1 MCSVLKTTHS
11 TAWRAAFTLS
21 LAAGMAAATIVQ
33 FLFGVLAPFLIDEF
47 GISRSQLGLLTTAA
61 FVVGGIISPTAG
73 GLVDRIGGR
82 RVFVASMVLMAVAI
96 AGMSAAPSFIWM
108 LLGASLAGFTLASC
122 NPTTNKLISA
132 HTAVGERGV
141 IMGVKQ
147 AGVQFGA
154 FAVGFTLPAIADWFG
169 WRGAMAMTTVLP
181 LACAAA
187 VLVLVPHDRREQLA
201 LRPEVEAKE
210 IRPLV
215 AWLATYAF
223 LMGGGVAIVGTYLPL
238 YAREEVGFS
247 ISRAGM
253 LAGIIGLIGIVSR
266 ITWGWATERI
276 GDYPL
281 ALGILGIGAVIAS
294 LATLL
299 SPEAGPWMIWAAA
312 VLFGL
317 TAITWN
323 AIGMLAIVA
332 EVGTHAAGRASG
344 LVQSGFYG
352 GFVLTPALFGY
363 SVDRTDEWTWGWW
376 GVIAMFAGSAVVAF
390 LWLVSR
396 RHARRAEIIE
406 TV

>member
-1 MCSVLKTTHS
+1 MNRSTHS

-21 LAAGMAAATIVQ
+21 LAAGMAASTVVQ

-47 GISRSQLGLLTTAA
+47 GISRSQLGLLTTAS
-61 FVVGGIISPTAG
+61 FVVGGVISPSAG

-82 RVFVASMVLMAVAI
+82 RVFVASMALMAAAI
-96 AGMSAAPSFIWM
+96 SGMAMAASYIWM
-108 LLGASLAGFTLASC
+108 LLAAALAGFTLASC

-132 HTAVGERGV
+132 HTLPGERGV

-154 FAVGFTLPAIADWFG
+154 FAVGFTLPVAADLWG
-169 WRGAMAMTTVLP
+169 WRAAVALTISLP
-181 LACAAA
+181 VACAVS
-187 VLVLVPHDRREQLA
+187 VLVLVPHDRRDHLA
-201 LRPEVEAKE
+201 VPPEDDRTNVT
-210 IRPLV
+210 PLV
-215 AWLATYAF
+215 RWLSLYAF

-238 YAREEVGFS
+238 FAREEVGFS
-247 ISRAGM
+247 VGRAGM

-266 ITWGWATERI
+266 IAWGWGTERL
-276 GDYPL
+276 GHYPL
-281 ALGILGIGAVIAS
+281 ALGILAIGAVVAS

-299 SPEAGPWMIWAAA
+299 SPRTGAWMIWGAA

-332 EVGTHAAGRASG
+332 EVGMHAAGRASG
-344 LVQSGFYG
+344 LVQSAFYG
-352 GFVLTPALFGY
+352 GFVVTPALFGY

-376 GVIAMFAGSAVVAF
+376 GVVGIFTAATVVAF
-390 LWLVSR
+390 LWLASR
-396 RHARRAEIIE
+396 RGAARRTRIIE

>member
-1 MCSVLKTTHS
+1 MKRATHS
-11 TAWRAAFTLS
+11 TAWRAAFALS
-21 LAAGMAAATIVQ
+21 LAAGMAASTIVQ

-61 FVVGGIISPTAG
+61 FVIGGIISPSAG

-82 RVFVASMVLMAVAI
+82 RVFVASMVLMAIAI
-96 AGMSAAPSFIWM
+96 AGMAAAPSYIWM
-108 LLGASLAGFTLASC
+108 LFGAALAGFTLASC
-122 NPTTNKLISA
+122 NPTTNKLIAA

-154 FAVGFTLPAIADWFG
+154 FAVGFTIPTAAESWG
-169 WRGAMAMTTVLP
+169 WRPAMAMTIVLP

-187 VLVLVPHDRREQLA
+187 VLVLVPHDRREELD
-201 LRPEVEAKE
+201 LRPKTEARG
-210 IRPLV
+210 ITPLV

-223 LMGGGVAIVGTYLPL
+223 LMGGGVAIVGAYLPL
-238 YAREEVGFS
+238 FAREEVGLS
-247 ISRAGM
+247 VGAAGM
-253 LAGIIGLIGIVSR
+253 LAGVIGLIGIVSR
-266 ITWGWATERI
+266 IAWGWGTERL

-281 ALGILGIGAVIAS
+281 ALGILGVGAVVAS

-299 SPEAGPWMIWAAA
+299 SPSTGAWMIWSAA

-352 GFVLTPALFGY
+352 GFVVTPALFGY
-363 SVDRTDEWTWGWW
+363 SVDRTDEWSWGWW
-376 GVIAMFAGSAVVAF
+376 GVVAMFAGASVVAF
-390 LWLVSR
+390 SWLASR
-396 RHARRAEIIE
+396 RSAARRAEIIE